1 MENVEGSGEMGGFK
15 EMFRNWLEIVPVKNS
30 AATSILSDADFDR
43 EAFRNKIWYRGNPTE
58 LSQFYGISDD
68 LIGNKSF
75 WAASGGNSGIRK
87 IHSGLPAL
95 IVDTISDIAVND
107 LLGVRISDD
116 RGQKV
121 WDAIAAENGFDRL
134 LGRAVR
140 KAVALGD
147 GAFKISFDAEVSA
160 YPIIEFFGADKLR
173 FVYKRGRIA
182 EVVFLQSF
190 TGGHRQYT
198 LEEIY
203 KKDGI
208 GYRVIDDRG
217 NEVDLAV
224 ALIGKELGEGAS
236 GRVRGAR
243 GDAVGGRNG
252 GIFPDILPDIL
263 PVDHNIGMNLAVP
276 LIFDENPKF
285 EGRGKSIFDGK
296 IGAFDALDEVLSQW
310 VDALRDGRAQK
321 YIPIGLLPRNPHNG
335 SVMGLQAFQSRFIQ
349 TEMDLAE
356 GADNSIKV
364 VQPHIDV
371 TAMAESANHFITLAL
386 QGIIAPAT
394 LGIDVKRRDN
404 AEAQREKEK
413 ATLYTR
419 GKIIGVLRDVV
430 AQLACASIAAY
441 DAFYG
446 NSLQVYT
453 ANVEFGE
460 YAAPNFDSQI
470 ETIGK
475 GRQMG
480 IISVENAV
488 EQLYG
493 NTWSEEQKKEEVE
506 RLRR

>member
-1 MENVEGSGEMGGFK
+1 MGWFK
-15 EMFRNWLEIVPVKNS
+15 DVFRNWLEIVPVKG
-30 AATSILSDADFDR
+30 AVGGSILSDADFDR
-43 EAFRNKIWYRGNPTE
+43 EAFRNKVWYRGNATE

-75 WAASGGNSGIRK
+75 WAASGSNGGIRK
-87 IHSGLPAL
+87 MHSGLPAL

-107 LLGVRISDD
+107 LLGVRVLPAREVPGQARDD
-116 RGQKV
+116 DLAGQQI
-121 WDAIAAENGFDRL
+121 WDAIVSENGFERL
-134 LGRAVR
+134 LSRAVR

-147 GAFKISFDAEVSA
+147 GAFKISFDTAVSA

-173 FVYKRGRIA
+173 FVYRRGRIA
-182 EVVFLQSF
+182 EVIFLQNFSE
-190 TGGHRQYT
+190 GHRHYT

-203 KKDGI
+203 RKDGI
-208 GYRVIDDRG
+208 GYRLLDEQG
-217 NEVDLAV
+217 KEVDLAKLRDV
-224 ALIGKELGEGAS
+224 EGVP
-236 GRVRGAR
+236 GQAR
-243 GDAVGGRNG
+243 ND
-252 GIFPDILPDIL
+252 GIS
-263 PVDHNIGMNLAVP
+263 PVEHNIGMNLAIP
-276 LIFDENPKF
+276 LIFDENPRF

-335 SVMGLQAFQSRFIQ
+335 AVLGLSTFQSRFIQ

-364 VQPHIDV
+364 VQPQID
-371 TAMAESANHFITLAL
+371 TAAMAESANHFITLAL

-430 AQLACASIAAY
+430 EQLACASIAAY
-441 DAFYG
+441 NAYYG
-446 NSLQVYT
+446 NPAKVYT

-480 IISVENAV
+480 VISVENAV

-493 NTWSEEQKKEEVE
+493 NTWSEEQKENEVKRLKEEKE
-506 RLRR
+506 

>member
-1 MENVEGSGEMGGFK
+1 MGWFK
-15 EMFRNWLEIVPVKNS
+15 QMFRNWLEIVPMKNS
-30 AATSILSDADFDR
+30 AGASILSDADFET
-43 EAFRNKIWYRGNPTE
+43 EAFRNKIWYRGNAAE
-58 LSQFYGISDD
+58 LSQFYGSADD

-75 WAASGGNSGIRK
+75 WAASGGNAGIRK
-87 IHSGLPAL
+87 LHSGLPAL
-95 IVDTISDIAVND
+95 IVDTMSDIVVND
-107 LLGVRISDD
+107 LLGVRISDTE
-116 RGQKV
+116 GQEI
-121 WDAIAAENGFDRL
+121 WDAIEAENGFGRL

-147 GAFKISFDAEVSA
+147 GAFKISFDTDVSA

-173 FVYKRGRIA
+173 FVYNRGRITD
-182 EVVFLQSF
+182 VIFLQRLEDRHKS
-190 TGGHRQYT
+190 YT

-203 KKDGI
+203 KQDGI
-208 GYRVIDDRG
+208 TYRLLNHKGD
-217 NEVDLAV
+217 EVDLAL
-224 ALIGKELGEGAS
+224 AWELGKIRPIE
-236 GRVRGAR
+236 
-243 GDAVGGRNG
+243 
-252 GIFPDILPDIL
+252 
-263 PVDHNIGMNLAVP
+263 HNVGMNLAVP

-296 IGAFDALDEVLSQW
+296 IGIFDALDEVLSQW

-335 SVMGLQAFQSRFIQ
+335 QVLGLSPFQSRFIQ
-349 TEMDLAE
+349 TEMDMAE

-364 VQPHIDV
+364 VQPHID
-371 TAMAESANHFITLAL
+371 TAAMAESTNHFITLAL

-394 LGIDVKRRDN
+394 LGIDLKRRDN

-419 GKIIGVLRDVV
+419 GKIIGVLREVI
-430 AQLACASIAAY
+430 ARLACASIAAY
-441 DAFYG
+441 SAFYG
-446 NSLQVYT
+446 NEIRACT

-480 IISVENAV
+480 VISVENAV

-493 NTWSEEQKKEEVE
+493 NTWSQEQKENEVKRLKEETK
-506 RLRR
+506 

>member
-1 MENVEGSGEMGGFK
+1 MGWFK
-15 EMFRNWLEIVPVKNS
+15 EMFRNWLQIVPQGAIPV
-30 AATSILSDADFDR
+30 SIISDADFDK
-43 EAFRNKIWYRGNPTE
+43 EVFRNKVWYRGNASE
-58 LSQFYGISDD
+58 LAQFYGGVDD

-75 WAASGGNSGIRK
+75 WAASGGNVGIRK
-87 IHSGLPAL
+87 MHSGLPAL

-107 LLGVRISDD
+107 LLGVRMSDTE
-116 RGQKV
+116 GQEI
-121 WDAIAAENGFDRL
+121 WDAIAAENNFGRL

-147 GAFKISFDAEVSA
+147 GAFKISFDTAVSA

-173 FVYKRGRIA
+173 FNYSRGRIV
-182 EVVFLQSF
+182 EVVFLQNFSK
-190 TGGHRQYT
+190 GHENYT

-203 KKDGI
+203 RKDGI
-208 GYRVIDDRG
+208 GYRLINSKGD
-217 NEVDLAV
+217 EVDLSLEHIIADQV
-224 ALIGKELGEGAS
+224 CND
-236 GRVRGAR
+236 VPRG
-243 GDAVGGRNG
+243 VEHT
-252 GIFPDILPDIL
+252 
-263 PVDHNIGMNLAVP
+263 VGMNLAIP

-335 SVMGLQAFQSRFIQ
+335 RVMGLSAFESRFIQ

-364 VQPHIDV
+364 VQPHID
-371 TAMAESANHFITLAL
+371 TAAMAESCRNFVTLAL

-394 LGIDVKRRDN
+394 LGIDTARRDN

-430 AQLACASIAAY
+430 AQLACASVAAY
-441 DAFYG
+441 NAFYG
-446 NSLQVYT
+446 NAVQTYT
-453 ANVEFGE
+453 AKVEFGE
-460 YAAPNFDSQI
+460 YAAPNFESQI
-470 ETIGK
+470 DTIGK

-480 IISVENAV
+480 VVSVENAV

-493 NTWSEEQKKEEVE
+493 NTWSEEQKAAEVKRIKEEE
-506 RLRR
+506 DR

>member
-1 MENVEGSGEMGGFK
+1 MGWFR
-15 EMFRNWLEIVPVKNS
+15 EMFRNFMRIVPVKG
-30 AATSILSDADFDR
+30 AGVMPVLSDADFDV
-43 EAFRNKIWYRGNPTE
+43 EAFRNKIWYRGSPTE
-58 LSQFYGISDD
+58 LSQFYGGCDD

-75 WAASGGNSGIRK
+75 WAAAGGNGGIRK
-87 IHSGLPAL
+87 MHSGLPAL

-107 LLGVRISDD
+107 LLGIKMSDA
-116 RGQKV
+116 RGQEI
-121 WDAIAAENGFDRL
+121 WDAVAAENGFGRL

-147 GAFKISFDAEVSA
+147 GAFKISFDAEVSS

-173 FVYKRGRIA
+173 FVYRRGRMA

-190 TGGHRQYT
+190 VSGHRHYV

-203 KKDGI
+203 RRDGI
-208 GYRVIDDRG
+208 GYRLIDDRG
-217 NEVDLAV
+217 NEADLAL
-224 ALIGKELGEGAS
+224 AREMGKLRPIE
-236 GRVRGAR
+236 
-243 GDAVGGRNG
+243 
-252 GIFPDILPDIL
+252 
-263 PVDHNIGMNLAVP
+263 HNIGMNLAVP
-276 LIFDENPKF
+276 LIFDENPRF

-321 YIPIGLLPRNPHNG
+321 YIPIGLLPRDPHNG
-335 SVMGLQAFQSRFIQ
+335 QVLGLSAFQSRFIQ

-364 VQPHIDV
+364 VQPHID
-371 TAMAESANHFITLAL
+371 TAAMAESAHHFLTMAL
-386 QGIIAPAT
+386 QGIIAPVT

-419 GKIIGVLRDVV
+419 GRIISVLRNVV
-430 AQLACASIAAY
+430 GQLACVCLAAY
-441 DAFYG
+441 DAFHG
-446 NSLQVYT
+446 NPAVAYT

-460 YAAPNFDSQI
+460 YAAPDFESQI
-470 ETIGK
+470 GAIGK
-475 GRQMG
+475 ARQMG
-480 IISVENAV
+480 VISVENAV

-506 RLRR
+506 RIRNVH

>member
-1 MENVEGSGEMGGFK
+1 
-15 EMFRNWLEIVPVKNS
+15 
-30 AATSILSDADFDR
+30 
-43 EAFRNKIWYRGNPTE
+43 
-58 LSQFYGISDD
+58 
-68 LIGNKSF
+68 
-75 WAASGGNSGIRK
+75 
-87 IHSGLPAL
+87 
-95 IVDTISDIAVND
+95 
-107 LLGVRISDD
+107 LLGVRISDNL
-116 RGQKV
+116 GQEI
-121 WDAIAAENGFDRL
+121 WDAIAAENSFDRL

-147 GAFKISFDAEVSA
+147 GAFKISFDTEVSA

-173 FVYKRGRIA
+173 FVYNRGRIA
-182 EVVFLQSF
+182 QVVFLQSF
-190 TGGHRQYT
+190 VIGHKCYT
-198 LEEIY
+198 LEETY

-208 GYRVIDDRG
+208 AYSLLDDRG
-217 NEVDLAV
+217 NEADLALV
-224 ALIGKELGEGAS
+224 EG
-236 GRVRGAR
+236 RFV
-243 GDAVGGRNG
+243 
-252 GIFPDILPDIL
+252 

-310 VDALRDGRAQK
+310 VDALRDGRPQK

-335 SVMGLQAFQSRFIQ
+335 SVLGLQAFQSRFIQ

-364 VQPHIDV
+364 VQPHID
-371 TAMAESANHFITLAL
+371 TAAMAESANHFITMAL

-394 LGIDVKRRDN
+394 LGIDLKRRDN

-419 GKIIGVLRDVV
+419 GKIIGVLREVV
-430 AQLACASIAAY
+430 SRLACTSIAAY
-441 DAFYG
+441 NAFYG
-446 NSLQVYT
+446 NPLQAYN

-480 IISVENAV
+480 VISVENAV

-506 RLRR
+506 RLSRS

>member
-1 MENVEGSGEMGGFK
+1 MGWFK
-15 EMFRNWLEIVPVKNS
+15 QMFRNWLQIVPQGAS
-30 AATSILSDADFDR
+30 AVSIISDADFNK
-43 EAFRNKIWYRGNPTE
+43 EAFRNKVWYRGNASE
-58 LSQFYGISDD
+58 LAQFYGSVDD

-75 WAASGGNSGIRK
+75 WAASGGNMGIRK

-107 LLGVRISDD
+107 LLGVRMSGAE
-116 RGQKV
+116 GQEI
-121 WDAIAAENGFDRL
+121 WDAIAAENNFGRL

-147 GAFKISFDAEVSA
+147 GAFKISFDMAVSA

-173 FVYKRGRIA
+173 FNYSRGRVT
-182 EVVFLQSF
+182 EVVFLQNFSK
-190 TGGHRQYT
+190 GHEHYT

-203 KKDGI
+203 RKDGI
-208 GYRVIDDRG
+208 GYRLLNAQG
-217 NEVDLAV
+217 NEVDLAP
-224 ALIGKELGEGAS
+224 AQEMGKIAP
-236 GRVRGAR
+236 
-243 GDAVGGRNG
+243 
-252 GIFPDILPDIL
+252 I
-263 PVDHNIGMNLAVP
+263 DHNVGMNLAIP

-321 YIPIGLLPRNPHNG
+321 YIPIGLLPRNPHDG
-335 SVMGLQAFQSRFIQ
+335 RVMGLSAFESRFIQ

-364 VQPHIDV
+364 VQPHID
-371 TAMAESANHFITLAL
+371 TAAMAESCRNFVTLAL

-394 LGIDVKRRDN
+394 LGIDTSRRDN

-430 AQLACASIAAY
+430 GQLACASVAAY
-441 DAFYG
+441 NAFYG
-446 NSLQVYT
+446 NGAQVYT
-453 ANVEFGE
+453 AKVEFGE
-460 YAAPNFDSQI
+460 YAAPNFESQI
-470 ETIGK
+470 DTIGK

-480 IISVENAV
+480 VISVENAV

-493 NTWSEEQKKEEVE
+493 NTWSEEQKEMEVKRLKEEE
-506 RLRR
+506 MKK